1 MHTHTMVIKKKIDL
15 SALYEVNSTDS
26 WVSCTWGGQSSS
38 MLSPGWLSIF
48 TDKDSKQRFGL
59 GGEERVCGI
68 GHVASGIPLGRVRG
82 DV

>member
-1 MHTHTMVIKKKIDL
+1 
-15 SALYEVNSTDS
+15 
-26 WVSCTWGGQSSS
+26 

-48 TDKDSKQRFGL
+48 IDKDSKQRFGL